1 MDNISGQAPKE
12 RQTAMGR
19 AHRHLPKRIVLT
31 VTSDPAY
38 DQRMIRI
45 CTSLQNAGYDVLLIG
60 RLRPNSKELPERP
73 FRQRRIRQR
82 IDRGKLFYALYN
94 LKLFIVLLFSGADC
108 FCAIDLDTILPVYY
122 ASRIRRKPRVYDA
135 HELFTEMEEVVT
147 RPATHKMWLAIE
159 RYTVPHFPFGYT
171 VNESYV
177 REYERM
183 YGVHYAI
190 VRNATVLKP
199 LTIPEKPERIILYQG
214 AVNHGRCFP
223 ELIAAM
229 QHVDARLIVCGEGN
243 FYAEAQAL
251 VKELKLEDK
260 VIFKGY
266 VKPEDLRT
274 YTLNA
279 YIGIT
284 LFVATS
290 RSNELSLANRFFDYM
305 HAGVPQLA
313 MNYPEYAHINAQYEV
328 ASLLDEVT
336 PQSVAVALN
345 RLLLDKTYYDRLQ
358 SGCLKAREVYCW
370 QKEEERLLD
379 VYQKVFNS

>member
-1 MDNISGQAPKE
+1 MSA
-12 RQTAMGR
+12 GR
-19 AHRHLPKRIVLT
+19 PKRIVLT

-45 CTSLQNAGYDVLLIG
+45 CTSLQAAGYDVLLIG
-60 RLRPNSKELPERP
+60 RLRPNSGELPQRP

-94 LKLFIVLLFSGADC
+94 IKLFWALLFAKADC
-108 FCAIDLDTILPVYY
+108 FCAIDLDTILPVFY

-159 RYTVPHFPFGYT
+159 RHTVPRFPLGYT

-177 REYERM
+177 QEYARM
-183 YGVHYAI
+183 YDVQYAI
-190 VRNATVLKP
+190 VRNATVLRP
-199 LTIPEKPERIILYQG
+199 LSIPQKEEQIILYQG
-214 AVNHGRCFP
+214 AVNEGRCFP

-229 QHVDARLIVCGEGN
+229 KEVDAKLVICGEGN
-243 FYAEAQAL
+243 FYEEAQRL
-251 VKELKLEDK
+251 VKEYGLEHK

-266 VKPEDLRT
+266 VKPEELRQ
-274 YTLNA
+274 YTLSA

-305 HAGVPQLA
+305 HAGVPQLCVA
-313 MNYPEYAHINAQYEV
+313 YPEYEAINREYEV
-328 ASLLDEVT
+328 AHLLEQVT
-336 PQSVAVALN
+336 PETIAGALN
-345 RLLLDKTYYDRLQ
+345 SMLRDDAYYNHLQ
-358 SGCLKAREVYCW
+358 AGCMKAREVYCW
-370 QKEEERLLD
+370 QREEERLLG
-379 VYQKVFNS
+379 VYQKVFAAK